1 MEPTGFPSTRTV
13 RSGVN
18 PISCDQRIAPN
29 HRIVSSPFF
38 SFLNVTLYFTIAELR
53 KSSWRKSSTFSAAI
67 HRSER
72 FTSVWRFSAQ
82 FKQPTRKT
90 NQSIEQQQQQQQQ
103 QQWMAFVCYTL
114 LSIKSNLSSV
124 RLITTKKNMKE
135 NEEWPIIENRQSA
148 IAICNLA
155 PAPTTAAM
163 AANNDSRFDC
173 FDLENESSRE
183 WTLPRLLKAK
193 SGGNVKLACQSRNK
207 RRAICRASWWIDC
220 SGRRVLPFSAV
231 VFCPSRPSLA
241 APLSISNSF
250 GLFANE
256 VQSPEETCQNQA
268 SATDDTV
275 AAGKVEGKME
285 EALQDVQ

>member
-90 NQSIEQQQQQQQQ
+90 NQSIEQQQQQQ
-103 QQWMAFVCYTL
+103 WMAFVCYTL

-124 RLITTKKNMKE
+124 RLITTKKKHERKWRMTNYRE
-135 NEEWPIIENRQSA
+135 Q
-148 IAICNLA
+148 AICNCNL
-155 PAPTTAAM
+155 
-163 AANNDSRFDC
+163 
-173 FDLENESSRE
+173 
-183 WTLPRLLKAK
+183 
-193 SGGNVKLACQSRNK
+193 Q
-207 RRAICRASWWIDC
+207 
-220 SGRRVLPFSAV
+220 
-231 VFCPSRPSLA
+231 
-241 APLSISNSF
+241 F
-250 GLFANE
+250 GTRSDNR
-256 VQSPEETCQNQA
+256 SDG
-268 SATDDTV
+268 S
-275 AAGKVEGKME
+275 K
-285 EALQDVQ
+285 